1 MDRRRVVITGMGLV
15 SPLPSSLE
23 HFQEALV
30 SRKGAVRP
38 FLWNGKTVPSVSVAA
53 PALFEGTIED
63 FDLRDTGQKKVIKK
77 ALKVMSRE
85 IQMAVASSCRALL
98 HANIQFGQ
106 FPSQRIGISFGS
118 DYILTTVEDVID
130 GIRAC
135 CYDPKN
141 LKDSKNSNGSKDSNG
156 LNGLNGLKNSETETG
171 FDFSRWASKGL
182 TKMQP
187 LWQLKYLPNMP
198 SSHIAIINNFHG
210 PSNSITLREASVGA
224 CVGESVEI
232 IASGR
237 ADMMVVGTTGSRLHP
252 LKMLH
257 AIQQEELTS
266 TECKPFDRNR
276 DGTVLGEGAGA
287 VVLEELEH
295 AQKRN
300 ATIWGEVVCGSYRT
314 RYDRIKTD
322 RKREV
327 IKSVLCDVLRRSG
340 MDPEQIGHINAH
352 GLGSRELDYAE
363 TLAIHDVFGNRKK
376 SIPLNAAKG
385 FFGNLGAGGGT
396 VELIVG
402 VLALQRGLLFPTLNF
417 STPDPECPVMPNQ
430 NADTPSGQSFI
441 KIAVNPQAQASAV
454 LVRQFR

>member
-38 FLWNGKTVPSVSVAA
+38 FLWNDKIIHSVSVAA

-63 FDLRDTGQKKVIKK
+63 FDLHDAGQKKVIKK

-85 IQMAVASSCRALL
+85 IQMAVASSCRALF

-135 CYDPKN
+135 CN
-141 LKDSKNSNGSKDSNG
+141 CLKNSNGLENSKSSKDSNG
-156 LNGLNGLKNSETETG
+156 SENSETRAS
-171 FDFSRWASKGL
+171 FDFSRWASEGL

-237 ADMMVVGTTGSRLHP
+237 ADIMIVGTTGSRLHP

-266 TECKPFDRNR
+266 TACKPFDRNR

-314 RYDRIKTD
+314 RYDQKKTD

-340 MDPEQIGHINAH
+340 MEPEQIGHINAH
-352 GLGSRELDYAE
+352 GLGSRESDHAE
-363 TLAIHDVFGNRKK
+363 ALAIHDVFGNRKK
-376 SIPLNAAKG
+376 PIPLSAAKG

-402 VLALQRGLLFPTLNF
+402 VLALQRELLFPTLNF
-417 STPDPECPVMPNQ
+417 STPDPECPVTPNQ
-430 NADTPSGQSFI
+430 NNNTPSGQSFI
-441 KIAVNPQAQASAV
+441 KIAVNPQAQASAI

>member
-1 MDRRRVVITGMGLV
+1 MGLV
-15 SPLPSSLE
+15 SPLPYSLD

-38 FLWNGKTVPSVSVAA
+38 FLWNGKAVNRVSVAA
-53 PALFEGTIED
+53 PAIFEGTIED
-63 FDLRDTGQKKVIKK
+63 FDLCDTGHKKIIKK

-85 IQMAVASSCRALL
+85 IQMAVASSCRALH
-98 HANIQFGQ
+98 HANIKFGQ
-106 FPSQRIGISFGS
+106 FPSHRVGISFGS

-135 CYDPKN
+135 CHS
-141 LKDSKNSNGSKDSNG
+141 LKDSKNRNGSKSSEDS
-156 LNGLNGLKNSETETG
+156 KDSENSKTLETGAG
-171 FDFSRWASKGL
+171 FDFSRWASEGL

-237 ADMMVVGTTGSRLHP
+237 ADVMLVGTTGSRLHP

-257 AIQQEELTS
+257 AVQQEEITS
-266 TECKPFDRNR
+266 TECKPFDQNR
-276 DGTVLGEGAGA
+276 DGTALGEGAGA

-314 RYDRIKTD
+314 CYDRMKTD
-322 RKREV
+322 RRREV
-327 IKSVLCDVLRRSG
+327 IRSVLCDVLRRSE
-340 MDPEQIGHINAH
+340 MEPEQIGHINAH
-352 GLGSRELDYAE
+352 GLGSRESDYAE
-363 TLAIHDVFGNRKK
+363 ALAIHDVFGSRQKP
-376 SIPLNAAKG
+376 IPLSAAKG
-385 FFGNLGAGGGT
+385 FFGNLGAGSGT
-396 VELIVG
+396 VELIIG
-402 VLALQRGLLFPTLNF
+402 ILALQRGLLFPTLNF
-417 STPDPECPVMPNQ
+417 STPDPECPITPNRE
-430 NADTPSGQSFI
+430 NNTPSGQSFI
-441 KIAVNPQAQASAV
+441 KIAVNPQAQASAI